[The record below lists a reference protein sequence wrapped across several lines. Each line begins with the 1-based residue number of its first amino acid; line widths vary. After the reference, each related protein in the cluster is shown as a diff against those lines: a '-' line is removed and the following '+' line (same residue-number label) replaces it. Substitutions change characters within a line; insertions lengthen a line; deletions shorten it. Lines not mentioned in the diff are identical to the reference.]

1 MANARMGEL
10 VVSCNSG
17 DELMAL
23 GLGSCI
29 GLAMVDRAAGV
40 AGLAHVVLPDSDGSG
55 TPAAK
60 FADTA
65 VPELLARVCEAG
77 AVRSRLQVAIAGG
90 ASMFAGAQS
99 LDIGDR
105 NQRAIRE
112 ALRRARLRCDAA
124 ETGGER
130 GRTMRVAVGAGTVT
144 SRTAGQEPIEL
155 LRGAPVRRAA

>member
-1 MANARMGEL
+1 MANARMGEM
-10 VVSCNSG
+10 VISSNPG

-40 AGLAHVVLPDSDGSG
+40 AGLAHVVLPDSDGCD

-77 AVRSRLQVAIAGG
+77 ALRSRLQVAIAGG
-90 ASMFAGAQS
+90 ASMFAGAQN
-99 LDIGDR
+99 LDIGAR
-105 NQRAIRE
+105 NEQAIRE
-112 ALRRARLRCDAA
+112 ALGRAGLRCDAA
-124 ETGGER
+124 ETGGDQ
-130 GRTMRVAVGAGTVT
+130 GRTMRVVAGSGIVT
-144 SRTAGQEPIEL
+144 SRSARQEPIEL
-155 LRGAPVRRAA
+155 LRGAPARRAA